1 MRCLTSLAHY
11 VPPEVLDGP
20 PRPRLGLRHRHIDE
34 RPHPLVDRGLF
45 VIREQ
50 PPSAEPLLEQRYR
63 IALLPSLDLLLRPI
77 QVRIRHRV
85 RAEAVRLEL
94 QQSCPAPAA
103 YGAGRGP
110 SCRLYRQ
117 DVHPVDRLR

>member
-1 MRCLTSLAHY
+1 MRCITSLAHY
-11 VPPEVLDGP
+11 VPLEVLDGL
-20 PRPRLGLRHRHIDE
+20 PRPRLGLRHRHIDQ
-34 RPHPLVDRGLF
+34 RPDALVDRGLF

-94 QQSCPAPAA
+94 QQLWPVPAPH
-103 YGAGRGP
+103 RPGP
-110 SCRLYRQ
+110 G
-117 DVHPVDRLR
+117 